1 MSPQN
6 DRVGHLGVPWSI
18 RIVHHVRYGE
28 VLDAGEDRQNTP
40 ISGLGKYVR
49 LRAAGYSVVLKEI
62 TGVGAEH
69 QMGQNIAGLFAT
81 HRTPSRRQY
90 VDERLASKAP
100 QEKRTYLVND
110 RRSGLRQME
119 P

>member
-28 VLDAGEDRQNTP
+28 VLAAGEDRRNTP

-49 LRAAGYSVVLKEI
+49 LRAAGCSVVLKE
-62 TGVGAEH
+62 
-69 QMGQNIAGLFAT
+69 N
-81 HRTPSRRQY
+81 
-90 VDERLASKAP
+90 
-100 QEKRTYLVND
+100 
-110 RRSGLRQME
+110 
-119 P
+119 